1 MVSAPRLALGPGAVR
16 LILALMVFVSHVSAW
31 NIGTAAVVLFL
42 MLSGYWVSRI
52 YLQGSYDGVGQYL
65 AGRVMRLWPLVIVAA
80 LTAWAIQMAVRGYP
94 MGSLVSTI
102 LFPGIASRGDDEV
115 GTVWSLDIELQFYIL
130 LPLVMAGLA
139 AAGRRWQLALAAG
152 AVAAFFAGIWL
163 GRMGWLTALIFA
175 PAFAAGIW
183 MERSQWTPGRG
194 PAMLSLAAFLAAL
207 AVYARLTPPDL
218 EAAMALG
225 VEHFS
230 LATLLVA
237 VLAIPFVAWNVH
249 QPSGPRDRW
258 LGDLSYPFYL
268 LHFPLIW
275 ALTQFLGDTPLMK
288 ILALA
293 VSLALT
299 VAVNL
304 WIDRPIEAWRRRRL
318 QSRRARA
325 A

>member
-1 MVSAPRLALGPGAVR
+1 MVSAPRLALGPGVVR

-80 LTAWAIQMAVRGYP
+80 LTA
-94 MGSLVSTI
+94 
-102 LFPGIASRGDDEV
+102 
-115 GTVWSLDIELQFYIL
+115 
-130 LPLVMAGLA
+130 
-139 AAGRRWQLALAAG
+139 
-152 AVAAFFAGIWL
+152 
-163 GRMGWLTALIFA
+163 LIFA

-194 PAMLSLAAFLAAL
+194 AAMLSLAAFLAAL

-288 ILALA
+288 ILALV

-304 WIDRPIEAWRRRRL
+304 WIDRPIEVWRRRRL
-318 QSRRARA
+318 QTRRARA